1 MRFAYYPGCTAKGS
15 TREADLA
22 TKWLA
27 RRVGID
33 LVELVDAGCCGSCEI
48 KAVNPTLHF
57 MLNARILTMAADQD
71 LEILTICDT
80 CQANLLHT
88 SRRMQEE
95 SDAKR
100 SLLERLKTAGVA
112 YRSTP
117 RVRHVA
123 SILMD
128 ELGETELHPYVVR
141 PLAGL
146 RVAPF
151 ACCHSFRGPG
161 ASPGSRELLAELVT
175 LSGATVVP
183 VRIDSDCCGFHILM
197 TNETL
202 AARASA
208 KFLARCVEMQ
218 ADCIVTTSPLCHTAL
233 DIFQKKAEAVAGRPF
248 RVPVLHLEQL
258 LALAFGAQPDVI
270 GLGRH
275 MVSTV
280 SVARHPRMAARNT
293 DPGLVSYGEPR

>member
-15 TREADLA
+15 TREADIA

-27 RRVGID
+27 QRTGIE

-57 MLNARILTMAADQD
+57 MLNARILTMAADRD

-100 SLLERLKTAGVA
+100 SLLERLKSAGVA
-112 YRSTP
+112 YHATP
-117 RVRHVA
+117 RVRHLA
-123 SILMD
+123 SIVMD
-128 ELGETELHPYVVR
+128 ELGESELSRRVVR

-161 ASPGSRELLAELVT
+161 ASTGSRENLAALVALT
-175 LSGATVVP
+175 GATVVP
-183 VRIDSDCCGFHILM
+183 VRVDSDCCGFHILM
-197 TNETL
+197 TNEAL
-202 AARASA
+202 AARTSA
-208 KFLARCVEMQ
+208 KFLARCAEMQ

-233 DIFQKKAEAVAGRPF
+233 DIFQKKAEGVAGRRF
-248 RVPVLHLEQL
+248 GLPVLHLEQL
-258 LALAFGAQPDVI
+258 LALAFGAHPDVI

-280 SVARHPRMAARNT
+280 PVVRHPTMAARST

>member
-27 RRVGID
+27 GRVDIE
-33 LVELVDAGCCGSCEI
+33 LAELVDAGCCGSCEI

-57 MLNARILTMAADQD
+57 MLNARILAMAAEQG

-95 SDAKR
+95 NDAKR
-100 SLLERLKTAGVA
+100 SLLERLKGAGVSYGA
-112 YRSTP
+112 TP
-117 RVRHVA
+117 RVRHLA
-123 SILMD
+123 SILS
-128 ELGETELHPYVVR
+128 EEIGEAALRTRIVN

-161 ASPGSRELLAELVT
+161 ASDGSRETLASLVA
-175 LSGATVVP
+175 LAGATSVP
-183 VRIDSDCCGFHILM
+183 VRVDSDCCGFHILM
-197 TNETL
+197 TNDAL
-202 AARASA
+202 ATRVSGR
-208 KFLARCVEMQ
+208 FLARCVDMQ

-233 DIFQKKAEAVAGRPF
+233 DIYQKKAESAAGRRF
-248 RVPVLHLEQL
+248 GIPVLHLPQL
-258 LALAFGAQPDVI
+258 LTLAFGADPGAV
-270 GLGRH
+270 GLDRH
-275 MVSTV
+275 MVSTA
-280 SVARHPRMAARNT
+280 SVLRRPVAA
-293 DPGLVSYGEPR
+293 